1 MPSLLTC
8 IVAKKMG
15 DPHSEDHFAVRRY
28 AAKLTA
34 GVVQRFAASYTSLKP
49 RAIKTLIKA
58 LLDFD
63 HPFATHYGAISGLH
77 ALGKEGIQVVL
88 IANAQMYI
96 QAVDQKVQLLADQME
111 TDGADSPAIVQRDA
125 LKCKEAFKVL
135 PSSLDTGLISKLMLW
150 VARPR

>member
-8 IVAKKMG
+8 IVAKKLG
-15 DPHSEDHFAVRRY
+15 TPGAEEQFEVRQY

-34 GVVQRFAASYTSLKP
+34 HVVHRFSSSYTSLKP

-63 HPFATHYGAISGLH
+63 HPFSTHYGAIVGLH

-88 IANAQMYI
+88 IANAAMYI
-96 QAVDQKVQLLADQME
+96 QAVDEKVQLLSNEME
-111 TDGADSPAIVQRDA
+111 TAEKESAAIVQRDA
-125 LKCKEAFKVL
+125 MKCKEALKVY
-135 PSSLDTGLISKLMLW
+135 I
-150 VARPR
+150 